1 MAPPEILM
9 LSNYGERFRSGE
21 RISSCLAESTVN
33 AVISKRFAKRQQM
46 QWTIKT
52 IVEAIE
58 AMAPDLVVKLEEA
71 NRQAKI
77 RHQEWLAAEERRNR
91 EEDRRRVEKSIA
103 DSETELR
110 QIIEQWSNVMGIE
123 RFLSGVEQKA
133 SSLPE
138 IDRLH
143 VLDRLALARSFLG
156 KQDPLDF
163 FRSWKTPEERYT
175 SRYQN
180 NERETE
186 DLDAM
191 TDHRQE
197 E

>member
-1 MAPPEILM
+1 
-9 LSNYGERFRSGE
+9 
-21 RISSCLAESTVN
+21 
-33 AVISKRFAKRQQM
+33 
-46 QWTIKT
+46 
-52 IVEAIE
+52 
-58 AMAPDLVVKLEEA
+58 
-71 NRQAKI
+71 
-77 RHQEWLAAEERRNR
+77 
-91 EEDRRRVEKSIA
+91 
-103 DSETELR
+103 
-110 QIIEQWSNVMGIE
+110 MGIE
-123 RFLSGVEQKA
+123 RFLAGVEQKA
-133 SSLPE
+133 GSLPE

-191 TDHRQE
+191 TDQHQE
-197 E
+197 